1 MFQFFNAFRQITM
14 ALAAVG
20 FFNTRIACALLGSI
34 EQMLSMLATQ
44 LTPNLIQFSQGF
56 QQVLA
61 ATQANIAGK
70 IDRYRVLLVIQYMQE
85 FKWGVHPLAGPNG
98 IVADRN
104 SSLGIINTSDYMC
117 HGITLVIGR
126 YCVQDQ

>member
-1 MFQFFNAFRQITM
+1 QIPM

-20 FFNTRIACALLGSI
+20 FFNTRVARMLLGSI
-34 EQMLSMLATQ
+34 EQMLSMLTTQ

-70 IDRYRVLLVIQYMQE
+70 IHRCRVLLVIQYMQE
-85 FKWGVHPLAGPNG
+85 FEWGVHPLAGPNG

-104 SSLGIINTSDYMC
+104 SSLGIINTSDYM
-117 HGITLVIGR
+117 
-126 YCVQDQ
+126 